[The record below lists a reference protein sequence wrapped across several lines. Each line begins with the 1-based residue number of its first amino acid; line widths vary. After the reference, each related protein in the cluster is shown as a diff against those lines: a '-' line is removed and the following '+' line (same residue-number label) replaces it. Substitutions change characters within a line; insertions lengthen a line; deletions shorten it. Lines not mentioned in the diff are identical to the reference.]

1 MFPEYVVHKLDGLRG
16 DDKGNF
22 VSRAVFVGIF
32 IQAVRYNNPYQ
43 KGMHIHIDGISGPV
57 RYVFC
62 GLISYLYAPSSVFFV
77 GETR

>member
-32 IQAVRYNNPYQ
+32 IQVVRYNNPYQ

-57 RYVFC
+57 RYVFLWPYFILVC
-62 GLISYLYAPSSVFFV
+62 AIQCFFCW
-77 GETR
+77 